1 MKKLVILMVFVSL
14 FAQETTHE
22 VKIGDTLWD
31 IAGWYYQ
38 DPFLWPYIW
47 RANLTVVEDP
57 HWIYPEEVL
66 VIPPHPEEGVMP
78 EVPEYTYT
86 YEPTMPTKPGAELI
100 VAVKP
105 EERIFS
111 EEIIH
116 RAGFLIEEEMP
127 YWGEIIGTEP
137 LGEKIIASY
146 KTVYINRAEDVD
158 VGQVLTVYRPGG
170 SVKHPVTG
178 AFLGNEIIVLGKV
191 KIEEIGEEGS
201 RCEVIASYDIIRNG
215 DRVFPY
221 EPILAPEN
229 VELLETEKDIEGYV
243 VEVKDDNLMTPT
255 HVFAYVD
262 HGEETGVAVGDVF
275 EVYQER
281 NVGGREM
288 PDFTIGKIQII
299 SVFRNASIGLLL
311 SERETTKVERG
322 EKCRLALEAR

>member
-1 MKKLVILMVFVSL
+1 MKKLVILMVFVTL

-47 RANLTVVEDP
+47 RANLTTVEDP

-78 EVPEYTYT
+78 EAPEYVYT
-86 YEPTMPTKPGAELI
+86 PMMPSKPGAELI

-116 RAGFLIEEEMP
+116 RAGFLVEEEMP
-127 YWGEIIGTEP
+127 FWGEIVGTEP
-137 LGEKIIASY
+137 LGEKNITSY
-146 KTVYINRAEDVD
+146 KTVYIDRAEDVE
-158 VGQVLTVYRPGG
+158 VGQVLTVYRPGIT
-170 SVKHPVTG
+170 VKHPVTG

-191 KIEEIGEEGS
+191 EVEEIGEEGS
-201 RCEVIASYDIIRNG
+201 RCEVIASYDIIKNG
-215 DRVFPY
+215 DLLFPY

-229 VELLETEKDIEGYV
+229 VELLETDEDIEGYV
-243 VEVKDDNLMTPT
+243 VEVKDDNVMTPT

-262 HGEETGVAVGDVF
+262 HGEETGIAVGDVF

-281 NVGGREM
+281 NVAGKEM
-288 PDFTIGKIQII
+288 PDFPIARIQVI

-311 SERETTKVERG
+311 QDRETLEVKRG